1 MGAPVFTV
9 RWRRAGALTVAA
21 ALAAALVVAVPP
33 GAHAQT
39 VETATTVLKNQEG
52 VQVGEVAF
60 IQFDPDHTVVV
71 ATITGGITPGAFHGF
86 HVHANP
92 VCDPNAPDG
101 PFTTAGGHYNP
112 GNTPHGQHAGD
123 MPVLYVKADGTANLL
138 FVTNRFTVAEVAGK
152 RSVIVHQLPDSYANI
167 PDRYTSGGTPGP
179 DAMTL
184 ASGDAGAR
192 EACGVIGPATTEE
205 PPTDIPTEDLAPAD
219 GAILVDLVNRAG
231 EDAGL
236 VVFEEIPADGDR
248 AASMLVAA
256 FATGIAPTNAFHGF
270 HVHAGDRCIKAKG
283 QPSFGHALGH
293 LNPDDPPNSHPA
305 HDGDMPVLYMAEE
318 DAALAFDTDRVT
330 QLNEVAGHTVIVHQ
344 LPDNYA
350 NIPNRYQPPEPDAVT
365 RATGDAGGREA
376 CGMIEGALRL
386 WGPDRFGTAAAISQN
401 TFPTAL
407 PERAEAVVLARA
419 FVYADA
425 LTGAPLAEAKG
436 GVTLLTERDQLT
448 DTTETELKRVLPTG
462 KTVFILGGPEAI
474 SPAVEQAVRDMGY
487 TTQRLAGAT
496 RVETAIRV
504 AEELDATHDRVI
516 VTTGYNWPDAV
527 ASGAAAVDSDA
538 VIVYSVGDDPH
549 PATTAYIAAHA
560 NEPAFAVGGPAAR
573 AYAGLPNEN
582 KLFGPTRIETA
593 IAVAN
598 RFFPNPTFVAL
609 SRDGLSPEPTDPYFA
624 DALAGGPHVGRL
636 GGPVVLTDE
645 TNLHPAVARYACD
658 NADAIVREYA
668 YGGTAALA
676 NEVVAGFEN
685 RARGEGC

>member
-1 MGAPVFTV
+1 MGVSVAG
-9 RWRRAGALTVAA
+9 RRRRGGALAVAA
-21 ALAAALVVAVPP
+21 ALAAALVVAAPP
-33 GAHAQT
+33 VAHGQVGA
-39 VETATTVLKNQEG
+39 TATTVLNNAAGEPVGHVNFVEVEG
-52 VQVGEVAF
+52 GLTLVE
-60 IQFDPDHTVVV
+60 

-86 HVHANP
+86 HVHENP
-92 VCDPNAPDG
+92 VCDPTAPDG

-112 GNTPHGQHAGD
+112 GGTEHGAHAGD
-123 MPVLYVKADGTANLL
+123 MPVLYVKADGTAALA
-138 FVTNRFTVAEVAGK
+138 FATNRFTVAEVVN
-152 RSVIVHQLPDSYANI
+152 RSVIVHAGRDNYANI

-184 ASGDAGAR
+184 ATGDAGPR
-192 EACGVIGPATTEE
+192 EACGVIAPGTT
-205 PPTDIPTEDLAPAD
+205 PTDITLPTGDAIDVAMVNKA
-219 GAILVDLVNRAG
+219 GA
-231 EDAGL
+231 DAGT
-236 VVFEEIPADGDR
+236 VVFQEATATDPT
-248 AASMLVAA
+248 SMLVAA
-256 FATGIAPTNAFHGF
+256 AVGGITPTNAFHGF

-283 QPSFGHALGH
+283 QLSFGHALGH

-305 HDGDMPVLYMAEE
+305 HDGDMPVLYMPAE
-318 DAALAFDTDRVT
+318 AATLAFETDRVRR
-330 QLNEVAGHTVIVHQ
+330 LNDVAGHTVIVHE

-386 WGPDRFGTAAAISQN
+386 WGPDRFGTTAAISQN

-425 LTGAPLAEAKG
+425 LTGAPLAEARG
-436 GVTLLTERDQLT
+436 GVTLLTERDRLT
-448 DTTETELKRVLPTG
+448 DTTETELKRVLPEG
-462 KTVFILGGPEAI
+462 KTVFILGGSAAI
-474 SPAVEQAVRDMGY
+474 SPAVEQAVQDLGY
-487 TTQRLAGAT
+487 TTRRLAGTT

-504 AEELDATHDRVI
+504 AEELDATHDRII

-527 ASGAAAVDSDA
+527 ASGAAGVDSDA
-538 VIVYSVGDDPH
+538 VIVYSVGDNPH

-573 AYAGLPNEN
+573 AYAGVPNEN

-636 GGPVVLTDE
+636 GGPVLLTDE
-645 TNLHPAVARYACD
+645 TNLHPAVATYACD

-676 NEVVAGFEN
+676 NEVVTGFEN
-685 RARGEGC
+685 RARGKGC